1 MILVSISSTMF
12 INVKYSVTLLLQYGF
27 LLLLCFFLP
36 HPSGCFLFACPQLV
50 LLCSC
55 LYFLN
60 SLLMLLMV
68 EFGALVGLLE
78 VELPPGSG
86 VSWNCSTEC
95 CQFY

>member
-12 INVKYSVTLLLQYGF
+12 ITVKYSVTLLLQYGF
-27 LLLLCFFLP
+27 LLLLGFLLP
-36 HPSGCFLFACPQLV
+36 HPSGCFSFVCLQLV
-50 LLCSC
+50 LYVHI

-60 SLLMLLMV
+60 SLLMLSMV

-86 VSWNCSTEC
+86 VSWNYSTEC